1 METLSNAYYLPNI
14 CKLQML
20 KPSLQSSIRIKQC
33 YLSAVSSG
41 NFLKIEV
48 AVYASNGGVPDF
60 LGRHSLMAGLRILI
74 QFFGKKRD

>member
-14 CKLQML
+14 FKLQML
-20 KPSLQSSIRIKQC
+20 KPSVQSIRIKQC

-48 AVYASNGGVPDF
+48 AVLASNGGVPDF
-60 LGRHSLMAGLRILI
+60 FQLILKI
-74 QFFGKKRD
+74 CIIYLYIIWPILK

>member
-20 KPSLQSSIRIKQC
+20 KPSVQSIRIKQC
-33 YLSAVSSG
+33 YLIAVSSG
-41 NFLKIEV
+41 IFLKIEV

-60 LGRHSLMAGLRILI
+60 FQLILKI
-74 QFFGKKRD
+74 YIKNDFLTP